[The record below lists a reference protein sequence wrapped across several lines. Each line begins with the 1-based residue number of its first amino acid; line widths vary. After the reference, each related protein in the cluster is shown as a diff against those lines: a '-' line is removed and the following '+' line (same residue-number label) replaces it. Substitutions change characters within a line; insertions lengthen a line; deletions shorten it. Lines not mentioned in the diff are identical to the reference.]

1 MDGTKFAKMLSDK
14 HLFELDRMAYKY
26 SAADVREFSEILRQN
41 FAQPLP
47 LVDFAGQ
54 ALVCLPNL
62 AQIST
67 KSMKQLLSV
76 PAESQP
82 FGVQAMTEEIHA
94 TLQIENIHSTR
105 NSIRH
110 ILNGNAP
117 RNEEENRIYGMKR
130 GLDFIADQQNEI
142 TEKNLHQ
149 LYQISTGEYLPAEDK
164 LLPDHFYRHDAVYI
178 VGGEESRKGLSDELL
193 PQVMKQLIDFANA
206 EDDLNELHKAAILH
220 FAFAYYHPYFDGNG
234 RTARLLHL
242 WYLARHGYPA
252 ALFTPFSRYIDESKA
267 AYYKAY
273 ERVEKNAMLTGYT
286 DVTPFLSYFCKE
298 VYNRLQADTA
308 PAHTD
313 FKVYQQALVEG
324 RITEKERLLWEYVLS
339 AYGTSEFTTKQ
350 LEKDFRNAAYATIRT
365 FVMKFHDMD
374 LLAARNAGNRVFYK
388 VKLAVR
394 RFLLCALSKKDQH
407 SVSVFSDIYGL

>member
-206 EDDLNELHKAAILH
+206 EDDLNELHKAVILH

-388 VKLAVR
+388 VK
-394 RFLLCALSKKDQH
+394 
-407 SVSVFSDIYGL
+407 

>member
-1 MDGTKFAKMLSDK
+1 M
-14 HLFELDRMAYKY
+14 
-26 SAADVREFSEILRQN
+26 
-41 FAQPLP
+41 
-47 LVDFAGQ
+47 
-54 ALVCLPNL
+54 
-62 AQIST
+62 
-67 KSMKQLLSV
+67 
-76 PAESQP
+76 
-82 FGVQAMTEEIHA
+82 
-94 TLQIENIHSTR
+94 
-105 NSIRH
+105 
-110 ILNGNAP
+110 NGNAP

-142 TEKNLHQ
+142 TEENLHQ

-164 LLPDHFYRHDAVYI
+164 LLPDHFYRHDDVYI

-193 PQVMKQLIDFANA
+193 PQVMKQLIDFANV

-252 ALFTPFSRYIDESKA
+252 ALFTPFSHYIAESKA

-313 FKVYQQALVEG
+313 FKVYQQALADG
-324 RITEKERLLWEYVLS
+324 KITEKERLLWEYVLS

-388 VKLAVR
+388 VK
-394 RFLLCALSKKDQH
+394 
-407 SVSVFSDIYGL
+407 

>member
-47 LVDFAGQ
+47 LVDFARQ

-388 VKLAVR
+388 VK
-394 RFLLCALSKKDQH
+394 
-407 SVSVFSDIYGL
+407 

>member
-1 MDGTKFAKMLSDK
+1 MDGMKFAKMLSDK
-14 HLFELDRMAYKY
+14 HLSELDRMAYKY

-130 GLDFIADQQNEI
+130 GLDFIANQQNEI
-142 TEKNLHQ
+142 TEGNLHQ

-193 PQVMKQLIDFANA
+193 PQVMKQLIDFANV

-252 ALFTPFSRYIDESKA
+252 ALFTPFSRYIAESKA

-388 VKLAVR
+388 VK
-394 RFLLCALSKKDQH
+394 
-407 SVSVFSDIYGL
+407 